1 MSELPFANRRA
12 AGRAL
17 ARRLLAYAIDET
29 LILGLP
35 RGGVP
40 VAAEIARELKASL
53 DVMVVRKL
61 GVPGHEEF
69 AMGAIAS
76 GDVTVLDDS
85 LVERLR
91 INEQRLQTVIDR
103 ERRELTRRE
112 TAYRGKRP
120 YPDLNERQIIV
131 VDDGIATGASMRA
144 AIRAIRRLGAKHL
157 ILAVPVAPN
166 ETLEALAEEVDDI
179 VCVATPENFRAVG
192 QWYVDFSQTTDE
204 EVRACLKSPA

>member
-112 TAYRGKRP
+112 TAYRGERP

-192 QWYVDFSQTTDE
+192 QGYVDFSQTTDE